1 MYLQS
6 KLIMVLETLQKVL
19 YNLWRKHFG
28 SIMMTERYKYSNDGY
43 LNENFRLF
51 HLKDS
56 SGQEKDFHFHEFDK
70 LVILISG
77 KVDYT
82 VEGTTYRLEPWDILL
97 VRHHMIHKAAID
109 LSVPYERIIIYLD
122 SAYVERFA
130 PEAGLMDCFA
140 AAEKRRYCLMRPDA
154 GSVERLKDALHR
166 LEDTQGDELFGAQL
180 LRGTMLVQLLVLINR
195 IMLSDNSNKNDAA
208 EPDGK
213 IAPALSYINENLT
226 RELNIDDMAAM
237 CFMSRYHFMRLFKAQ
252 TGCTVH
258 NYIRQKRLVL
268 AARLIREGMSAS
280 AAAAECGFSD
290 YSAFH
295 RAFTKTFRV
304 SPGRIKKQ

>member
-1 MYLQS
+1 
-6 KLIMVLETLQKVL
+6 
-19 YNLWRKHFG
+19 
-28 SIMMTERYKYSNDGY
+28 MTERYKYSNDGY

-51 HLKDS
+51 HLRDS

-70 LVILISG
+70 IVILISG

-82 VEGTTYRLEPWDILL
+82 VEGTTYKLEPWDILL

-140 AAEKRRYCLMRPDA
+140 AAEKRRYCLMRPDTD
-154 GSVERLKDALHR
+154 SIERLADALER
-166 LEDTQGDELFGAQL
+166 LEKTQGDELFGAQL

-195 IMLSDNSNKNDAA
+195 IMLSDNSHEENKT
-208 EPDGK
+208 ETGGK

-226 RELNIDDMAAM
+226 QELNIDDMAAM
-237 CFMSRYHFMRLFKAQ
+237 CYMSRYHFMRLFKAQ

-304 SPGRIKKQ
+304 SPGKIKKQ

>member
-1 MYLQS
+1 
-6 KLIMVLETLQKVL
+6 
-19 YNLWRKHFG
+19 
-28 SIMMTERYKYSNDGY
+28 MTERYKYVNDGY

-51 HLKDS
+51 HLRDS

-70 LVILISG
+70 IVILVSG
-77 KVDYT
+77 NVDYT
-82 VEGTTYRLEPWDILL
+82 VEGTTYKLEPWDILL
-97 VRHHMIHKAAID
+97 VRHHMIHKAVID
-109 LSVPYERIIIYLD
+109 VSVPYERIIIYLD
-122 SAYVERFA
+122 SAHVERFA

-140 AAEKRRYCLMRPDA
+140 AAEKRRSCLIRPD
-154 GSVERLKDALHR
+154 
-166 LEDTQGDELFGAQL
+166 LESAKKLRDELFRLESIMDDTDFGADI
-180 LRGTMLVQLLVLINR
+180 LRGTGLVQLLVGINR
-195 IMLSDNSNKNDAA
+195 IMIRDKGSAALSD
-208 EPDGK
+208 DGGR

-226 RELNIDDMAAM
+226 KALAINDMAAM
-237 CFMSRYHFMRLFKAQ
+237 CYMSRYHFMRLFKSQ

-295 RAFTKTFRV
+295 RAFSKTFGV
-304 SPGRIKKQ
+304 SPGKLRN

>member
-19 YNLWRKHFG
+19 YNLCRKHFG

-43 LNENFRLF
+43 LNEDFRLF

-109 LSVPYERIIIYLD
+109 LSVPYERIIIYLN

-154 GSVERLKDALHR
+154 DSIERLKDALHR

-208 EPDGK
+208 EQDGK

-237 CFMSRYHFMRLFKAQ
+237 CYMSRYHFMRLFKAQ

-280 AAAAECGFSD
+280 VAAAECGFSD

-304 SPGRIKKQ
+304 SPGKIKKQ

>member
-1 MYLQS
+1 
-6 KLIMVLETLQKVL
+6 
-19 YNLWRKHFG
+19 
-28 SIMMTERYKYSNDGY
+28 MTERYKYSNDGY

-237 CFMSRYHFMRLFKAQ
+237 CYMSRYHFMRLFKAQ

>member
-1 MYLQS
+1 
-6 KLIMVLETLQKVL
+6 
-19 YNLWRKHFG
+19 
-28 SIMMTERYKYSNDGY
+28 MTERYKYSNDGY
-43 LNENFRLF
+43 LNEDFRLF

-70 LVILISG
+70 IVILISG

-82 VEGTTYRLEPWDILL
+82 VEGTTYKLEPWDILL

-154 GSVERLKDALHR
+154 GGVERLKEALER
-166 LEDTQGDELFGAQL
+166 LEKTQGDELFGAQL

-195 IMLSDNSNKNDAA
+195 IALSDNSREKNTS
-208 EPDGK
+208 ESGGK

-226 RELNIDDMAAM
+226 RELSIDDMAAM
-237 CFMSRYHFMRLFKAQ
+237 CYMSRYYFMRLFKTQ

-295 RAFTKTFRV
+295 RAFTDTFGV
-304 SPGRIKKQ
+304 SPGKLKKQQ

>member
-1 MYLQS
+1 
-6 KLIMVLETLQKVL
+6 
-19 YNLWRKHFG
+19 
-28 SIMMTERYKYSNDGY
+28 MTERYKYSNDGY

-70 LVILISG
+70 LVILVSG
-77 KVDYT
+77 RVDYT
-82 VEGTTYRLEPWDILL
+82 VEGTSYSLEPWDILL

-122 SAYVERFA
+122 SSYVERFA

-154 GSVERLKDALHR
+154 DSTERLRDALRR
-166 LEDTQGDELFGAQL
+166 LEDAEDDELFGAQL
-180 LRGTMLVQLLVLINR
+180 LRGTLLVQLLVLINR
-195 IMLSDNSNKNDAA
+195 IMLSDNSHEDST
-208 EPDGK
+208 GSGGR
-213 IAPALSYINENLT
+213 IAHALSYINENLT
-226 RELNIDDMAAM
+226 AELSIDDIAAM
-237 CFMSRYHFMRLFKAQ
+237 CYMSRYHFMRLFKTQ

-304 SPGRIKKQ
+304 SPGKIKRQ

>member
-1 MYLQS
+1 
-6 KLIMVLETLQKVL
+6 
-19 YNLWRKHFG
+19 
-28 SIMMTERYKYSNDGY
+28 MTERYKYSNDGY

-70 LVILISG
+70 LVILVSG
-77 KVDYT
+77 RVDYT
-82 VEGTTYRLEPWDILL
+82 VEGTSYSLEPWDILL

-122 SAYVERFA
+122 SSYVERFA

-154 GSVERLKDALHR
+154 DSTERLRDALRR
-166 LEDTQGDELFGAQL
+166 LEDAEDDELFGAQL
-180 LRGTMLVQLLVLINR
+180 LRGTLLVQLLVLINR
-195 IMLSDNSNKNDAA
+195 IMLSDNSHEDST
-208 EPDGK
+208 GSGGR
-213 IAPALSYINENLT
+213 IAHALSYINENLT
-226 RELNIDDMAAM
+226 AELSIDDMAAM
-237 CFMSRYHFMRLFKAQ
+237 CYMSRYHFMRLFKAQ

-304 SPGRIKKQ
+304 SPGKIKRQ

>member
-1 MYLQS
+1 
-6 KLIMVLETLQKVL
+6 
-19 YNLWRKHFG
+19 
-28 SIMMTERYKYSNDGY
+28 MTERYKYSNDGY
-43 LNENFRLF
+43 LNEDFRFF

-70 LVILISG
+70 IVILISG

-82 VEGTTYRLEPWDILL
+82 VEGTTYKLEPWDILL

-154 GSVERLKDALHR
+154 GGVERLKDALER
-166 LEDTQGDELFGAQL
+166 LEKTQGDELFGAQL

-195 IMLSDNSNKNDAA
+195 IALSDNSREKNTS
-208 EPDGK
+208 ESGGK

-226 RELNIDDMAAM
+226 RELSIDDMAAM
-237 CFMSRYHFMRLFKAQ
+237 CYMSRYYFMRLFKTQ

-304 SPGRIKKQ
+304 SPGKIKKQ

>member
-1 MYLQS
+1 
-6 KLIMVLETLQKVL
+6 
-19 YNLWRKHFG
+19 
-28 SIMMTERYKYSNDGY
+28 MTERYKYSNDGY
-43 LNENFRLF
+43 LNEDFRLF

-70 LVILISG
+70 IVILISG

-82 VEGTTYRLEPWDILL
+82 VEGTTYKLEPWDILL

-109 LSVPYERIIIYLD
+109 LSIPYERIIIYLD

-154 GSVERLKDALHR
+154 GGVERLKEALER
-166 LEDTQGDELFGAQL
+166 LEKTQGDELFGAQL

-195 IMLSDNSNKNDAA
+195 IALSDNSREKNTS
-208 EPDGK
+208 ESGGK

-226 RELNIDDMAAM
+226 RELSIDDMAAM
-237 CFMSRYHFMRLFKAQ
+237 CYMSRYYFMRLFKTQ

-304 SPGRIKKQ
+304 SPGKIKKQ

>member
-1 MYLQS
+1 
-6 KLIMVLETLQKVL
+6 
-19 YNLWRKHFG
+19 
-28 SIMMTERYKYSNDGY
+28 MTERYKYSNDGY

-70 LVILISG
+70 IVILVSG
-77 KVDYT
+77 RVDYT
-82 VEGTTYRLEPWDILL
+82 VEGTSYRLEPWDVLL
-97 VRHHMIHKAAID
+97 VRHHMIHRAAID

-140 AAEKRRYCLMRPDA
+140 AAEKRRCCLMRPDEA
-154 GSVERLKDALHR
+154 SAEQLRDALRR
-166 LEDTQGDELFGAQL
+166 LENARDDELFGAQL
-180 LRGTMLVQLLVLINR
+180 LRGTLLVQLLVLINR
-195 IMLSDNSNKNDAA
+195 ITLSDSGREDSA
-208 EPDGK
+208 GSSGR
-213 IAPALSYINENLT
+213 IAPALSYINENLSS
-226 RELNIDDMAAM
+226 ELSIDDMAAL
-237 CFMSRYHFMRLFKAQ
+237 CYLSRYHFMRLFKAQ

-295 RAFTKTFRV
+295 RAFTQTFRV
-304 SPGRIKKQ
+304 SPGKIKKQ

>member
-28 SIMMTERYKYSNDGY
+28 SIMMTERFKYANDGY

-268 AARLIREGMSAS
+268 AAS

-304 SPGRIKKQ
+304 SPGKIKKQ

>member
-1 MYLQS
+1 
-6 KLIMVLETLQKVL
+6 
-19 YNLWRKHFG
+19 
-28 SIMMTERYKYSNDGY
+28 MTERYKYSNDGY

-70 LVILISG
+70 IVILVSG
-77 KVDYT
+77 RVEYT
-82 VEGTTYRLEPWDILL
+82 VEGTSYRLEPWDVLL
-97 VRHHMIHKAAID
+97 VRHHMIHRAAID

-140 AAEKRRYCLMRPDA
+140 AAEKRRCCLMRPDEDSA
-154 GSVERLKDALHR
+154 EQLRDALCR
-166 LEDTQGDELFGAQL
+166 LENARDDELFGAQL
-180 LRGTMLVQLLVLINR
+180 LRGTLLVQLLVLINR
-195 IMLSDNSNKNDAA
+195 ITLSDSGREDSA
-208 EPDGK
+208 GSGGR
-213 IAPALSYINENLT
+213 IAPALSYINENLSS
-226 RELNIDDMAAM
+226 ELSIDDMAAL
-237 CFMSRYHFMRLFKAQ
+237 CYLSRYHFMRLFKAQ

-295 RAFTKTFRV
+295 RAFTQTFRV
-304 SPGRIKKQ
+304 SPGKIKKQ